1 MASNSHSSPAWPTD
15 AIPPSVLSLLNGH
28 SLFLIA
34 SFAESG
40 ISVVKHCLSSVM
52 MQSRWRARTYNLIY
66 WTQSFTIQL
75 LFSPIQYQEETSQR
89 CHSETFISQPCITPV
104 NAPRSW
110 RKRCLIHP
118 CSASNSQRYHFWQ
131 TLDVSIPLWLVRI
144 YIWFISYI
152 KFLLLMTL
160 PHSFSWNENGT
171 KDIPSGSFVT
181 EIRWQCTRRTS
192 N

>member
-34 SFAESG
+34 SFAELG

-52 MQSRWRARTYNLIY
+52 MQSRWRERTYNLIY
-66 WTQSFTIQL
+66 WTTSFTIRL
-75 LFSPIQYQEETSQR
+75 LFSPIQYQGISQK

-110 RKRCLIHP
+110 KRRCLIHP
-118 CSASNSQRYHFWQ
+118 CSALNLQRYHFWQ
-131 TLDVSIPLWLVRI
+131 TLDVSIPLWLVREWL
-144 YIWFISYI
+144 WFVSI
-152 KFLLLMTL
+152 
-160 PHSFSWNENGT
+160 
-171 KDIPSGSFVT
+171 
-181 EIRWQCTRRTS
+181 
-192 N
+192 